1 MCSEQGGRLGGLE
14 HGSRWSRAPCST
26 GIAPPPPAGK
36 PQGQVCLESPEFWAQ
51 IVGETLPGQ
60 EVLVKSGLGH
70 PGYLLYTRSAD
81 SHYIV

>member
-14 HGSRWSRAPCST
+14 HGSRWSKAPCST
-26 GIAPPPPAGK
+26 GIAPPAGK

-60 EVLVKSGLGH
+60 EVRVKSGHWTPWLSVISS
-70 PGYLLYTRSAD
+70 LC
-81 SHYIV
+81 